1 MLTTVFSSFTG
12 VEMSIV
18 ADRLLAVK
26 PSATLAVTTK
36 AKELKA
42 QGVDVIDLG
51 VGEPDFPT
59 PKHICDAAKAALDRG
74 ETKYVPVAGTL
85 AFRQAICD
93 KLKRENGLDYTP
105 DQITVNCG
113 GKGTLF
119 NIIMATVNPD
129 DEVVI
134 PAPYWVS
141 YPDMVRIAQGTPVFV
156 TGKEETGF
164 KITPEDLEKAI
175 TPKTKWFILNSP
187 SNPSGAAYTVDELR
201 ALAEVL
207 KKHPHVWIIS
217 DEIYEHIVYDGFKSH
232 SIAAVAPELKDRT
245 MTVNGLAK
253 SYSMTGWRVGYAA
266 GPVEVIKAA
275 NKIQS
280 QSTSHAVSFCQSAGV
295 VALNSPLDFL
305 KERND
310 IFKARR
316 DMVAAKLNAIDGVS
330 CRTPEGAFYLY
341 PSIAGCVGKK
351 TPTGKVIENDT
362 DFVTALLETEGVAV
376 VPGVAFGLS
385 PYFRLSYATS
395 TELLEKACDRIKKFC
410 DSLI

>member
-1 MLTTVFSSFTG
+1 
-12 VEMSIV
+12 MSIV

-187 SNPSGAAYTVDELR
+187 SNPSGAAYTVEELR

-316 DMVAAKLNAIDGVS
+316 DMVVAKLNAIDGVS
-330 CRTPEGAFYLY
+330 CRVPEGAFYLY
-341 PSIAGCVGKK
+341 PSIAGCIGKK
-351 TPTGKVIENDT
+351 TPAGKVIENDT

>member
-1 MLTTVFSSFTG
+1 MN
-12 VEMSIV
+12 II

-42 QGVDVIDLG
+42 RGVDVIDLG
-51 VGEPDFPT
+51 IGEPDFPT
-59 PKHICDAAKAALDRG
+59 PKHICDAAKEALDRG
-74 ETKYVPVAGTL
+74 ETKYVPVAGTP

-119 NIIMATVNPD
+119 NIIMATVNPG

-156 TGKEETGF
+156 TGKAETGF
-164 KITPEDLEKAI
+164 KITPEDLERAI

-187 SNPSGAAYTVDELR
+187 SNPSGAAYTADELR
-201 ALAEVL
+201 GLADVL
-207 KKHPHVWIIS
+207 VKHPHVYVIS
-217 DEIYEHIVYDGFKSH
+217 DEIYEHIVYDGFTSR

-245 MTVNGLAK
+245 VTVNGLAK

-266 GPVEVIKAA
+266 GPVEIIKAA

-295 VALNSPLDFL
+295 VALNSSLDFL

-310 IFKARR
+310 IFKQRR
-316 DMVAAKLNAIDGVS
+316 DMVVAALNGIDGVS

-341 PSIAGCVGKK
+341 PSVKGCVGKK
-351 TPTGKVIENDT
+351 TPDGKVIETDT
-362 DFVTALLETEGVAV
+362 DFVTALLESEGVAV
-376 VPGVAFGLS
+376 VPGAAFGLS

-395 TELLEKACDRIKKFC
+395 TELLQKACARIKKFC
-410 DSLI
+410 ESLK

>member
-1 MLTTVFSSFTG
+1 
-12 VEMSIV
+12 MSLI

-36 AKELKA
+36 AKELRA
-42 QGVDVIDLG
+42 RGVDVIDLG

-74 ETKYVPVAGTL
+74 ETKYVPVAGTP

-119 NIIMATVNPD
+119 NIVMATVNPG

-156 TGKEETGF
+156 TGKAETGF
-164 KITPEDLEKAI
+164 KITPPDLERAI
-175 TPKTKWFILNSP
+175 TPKTKWFVLNSP
-187 SNPSGAAYTVDELR
+187 SNPSGAAYTAEELR
-201 ALAEVL
+201 GLADVL
-207 KKHPHVWIIS
+207 VRYPHVYVIS
-217 DEIYEHIVYDGFKSH
+217 DEIYEHIVYDGFVSR

-245 MTVNGLAK
+245 VTVNGLAK

-266 GPVEVIKAA
+266 GPVEIIKAA

-280 QSTSHAVSFCQSAGV
+280 QSTSHAVSFCQSAGI

-310 IFKARR
+310 IFKQRR
-316 DMVAAKLNAIDGVS
+316 DMVAAALNEIDGVS

-341 PSIAGCVGKK
+341 PSVAECVGKK
-351 TPTGKVIENDT
+351 TPDGKVIETDT
-362 DFVTALLETEGVAV
+362 DFVTALLENEGVAV
-376 VPGVAFGLS
+376 VPGAAFGLS

-395 TELLEKACDRIKKFC
+395 TELLQKACARIKRFC
-410 DSLI
+410 ESLK

>member
-351 TPTGKVIENDT
+351 TPTGKVIETDT